1 MTEGGSVYC
10 AFVMRVQEASGM
22 GQTLP
27 GRVIFQIM
35 KLNTGQGWL
44 HRQGASAA
52 IAEIQS
58 FGPVSNQNP

>member
-10 AFVMRVQEASGM
+10 VFVMRVQEASGM
-22 GQTLP
+22 GQTPP

-35 KLNTGQGWL
+35 KLNTGQGML
-44 HRQGASAA
+44 HRQAASAA
-52 IAEIQS
+52 TAEMQS